1 VYAFNHPVPSV
12 RIGIDEAGQDR
23 MIREVKSFHRMNA
36 LRNFGDG
43 PNDNNPVGFDRHGTW
58 TEDAVLSVHSEHVAA
73 PNKQV
78 DLHWLRIGHHDL
90 RMLSMS

>member
-1 VYAFNHPVPSV
+1 M
-12 RIGIDEAGQDR
+12 RIRIDEAGQDR
-23 MIREVKSFHRMNA
+23 MIGQVKSFQRTNA

-43 PNDNNPVGFDRHGTW
+43 PNGNNPVGFDRHGTG

-78 DLHWLRIGHHDL
+78 DLLWLRIGHHDL
-90 RMLSMS
+90 RMLRMS